1 MELPEGWAER
11 ASVVI
16 YYQPLSTTLEFRLLQ
31 WLAGE
36 EPAVRN
42 QPCARLGVPAPSPSS
57 REERGGLG
65 AESSPMASDGID
77 HAYVMDPPHK
87 L

>member
-1 MELPEGWAER
+1 MTGG
-11 ASVVI
+11 
-16 YYQPLSTTLEFRLLQ
+16 
-31 WLAGE
+31 GE

-42 QPCARLGVPAPSPSS
+42 QPRAGVGVPAPSPSS

-65 AESSPMASDGID
+65 TESSPVASDGID
-77 HAYVMDPPHK
+77 RAYMVDLPHK